1 MGCSARRQMTE
12 AGTKGLAPMDTESKG
27 SRTADDAR
35 LERAIILQLLRDDH
49 ERMWSR
55 EQLLAELESDR
66 TEVVEEALKRLGQDG
81 VLGFSDE
88 AAWASSAA
96 RRLDELGLIGV

>member
-1 MGCSARRQMTE
+1 
-12 AGTKGLAPMDTESKG
+12 MDIESKG
-27 SRTADDAR
+27 SRAADGAG

-55 EQLLAELESDR
+55 EQLSAELAFDR
-66 TEVVEEALKRLGQDG
+66 SEVIEETLGRLEKEGVIGASEEA
-81 VLGFSDE
+81 V
-88 AAWASSAA
+88 WASSAA

>member
-1 MGCSARRQMTE
+1 MDIE
-12 AGTKGLAPMDTESKG
+12 AKG
-27 SRTADDAR
+27 SRAADGAG

-55 EQLLAELESDR
+55 EQLSAELALDR
-66 TEVVEEALKRLGQDG
+66 SVVIEETLRRLQKEG
-81 VLGFSDE
+81 VIGASAE
-88 AAWASSAA
+88 AVWASSAA

>member
-1 MGCSARRQMTE
+1 
-12 AGTKGLAPMDTESKG
+12 MDIESKG
-27 SRTADDAR
+27 SRAADGAG

-55 EQLLAELESDR
+55 EQLLAELAFDR
-66 TEVVEEALKRLGQDG
+66 AEVIEETLGRLEREG
-81 VLGFSDE
+81 VIGCSDE
-88 AAWASSAA
+88 AVWASSAA

>member
-1 MGCSARRQMTE
+1 MDIE
-12 AGTKGLAPMDTESKG
+12 AKG
-27 SRTADDAR
+27 SRAADGAG

-55 EQLLAELESDR
+55 EQLTAELALDR
-66 TEVVEEALKRLGQDG
+66 SQVIEQALGRLEKEGVIGASEEA
-81 VLGFSDE
+81 V
-88 AAWASSAA
+88 WASSAA

>member
-1 MGCSARRQMTE
+1 MDIE
-12 AGTKGLAPMDTESKG
+12 AKG
-27 SRTADDAR
+27 SRAADGAG

-55 EQLLAELESDR
+55 EQLSAELALDQS
-66 TEVVEEALKRLGQDG
+66 EVIEQALGRLEKEGVITASEEA
-81 VLGFSDE
+81 V
-88 AAWASSAA
+88 WASSAA